1 MRNSNAAAS
10 AEDALA
16 ALPQMD
22 ISQLRRRFLV
32 LYRKDAPTSFSR
44 QMLTYAVAYRLQAEA
59 FGGLKPATRRQLL
72 VIAEQKTGEQSG
84 DTRVR
89 AISHLTVGTRLVR
102 EWHGVVHEVQIQED
116 GVLWNGQHHRSLSV
130 VARAITNT
138 HCSGP
143 RFFGLHRK
151 TGAAA

>member
-1 MRNSNAAAS
+1 MHNGNAAAS
-10 AEDALA
+10 VESTLA

-22 ISQLRRRFLV
+22 IAQLRRRFLA
-32 LYRKDAPTSFSR
+32 LYSKNAPASFSR
-44 QMLTYAVAYRLQAEA
+44 QMLMYAVAYRLQADA

-72 VIAEQKTGEQSG
+72 AIAVQKEDAKAS
-84 DTRVR
+84 
-89 AISHLTVGTRLVR
+89 ASPLLTVGTRLVR
-102 EWHGVVHEVQIQED
+102 EWHGVVHEVQILED
-116 GVLWNGQHHRSLSV
+116 GVLWNGQHYRSLSV

-151 TGAAA
+151 TGVAA

>member
-1 MRNSNAAAS
+1 MRNAKAAAS
-10 AEDALA
+10 VESTLA

-22 ISQLRRRFLV
+22 ISQLRRRFLA

-44 QMLTYAVAYRLQAEA
+44 QMLTYAVAYRLQAEVS
-59 FGGLKPATRRQLL
+59 GGIKPATRRQLL
-72 VIAEQKTGEQSG
+72 AIAAQKSGGQSG
-84 DTRVR
+84 DTKVSASPRL
-89 AISHLTVGTRLVR
+89 IVGTRLVR
-102 EWHGVVHEVQIQED
+102 EWHGVVHEVQILED

-130 VARAITNT
+130 VARTITNT

-151 TGAAA
+151 TGVAA

>member
-1 MRNSNAAAS
+1 MRNGKAAAS
-10 AEDALA
+10 VEEALA

-22 ISQLRRRFLV
+22 IAQLRRRFLV
-32 LYRKDAPTSFSR
+32 LYRKDAPASFSR
-44 QMLTYAVAYRLQAEA
+44 QMLTYAVAYQLQAVA
-59 FGGLKPATRRQLL
+59 FGGLKSAVRRQLL
-72 VIAEQKTGEQSG
+72 AMAAQKSGETKVSASPQ
-84 DTRVR
+84 
-89 AISHLTVGTRLVR
+89 LTVGTRLVR
-102 EWHGVVHEVQIQED
+102 EWHGVVHEVQILED

-151 TGAAA
+151 MGVAA